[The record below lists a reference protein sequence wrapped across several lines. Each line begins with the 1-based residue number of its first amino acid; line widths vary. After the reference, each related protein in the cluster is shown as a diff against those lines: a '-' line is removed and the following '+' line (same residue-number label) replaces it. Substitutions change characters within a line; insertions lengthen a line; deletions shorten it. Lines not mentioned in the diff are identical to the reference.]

1 MANRGPW
8 PMLGGNAQHTGLA
21 PVSLDLNS
29 VSVKWSAL
37 SEIHHSIGWISP
49 AIGEDGTIYA
59 GDGDGVMALDSSG
72 KLKWSVWIHRYPTSW
87 SWSPGIGSGGN
98 IHVGSAYGLV
108 TISSTGQFL
117 WNYTTDTP
125 VMCPPTVDD
134 EGRVYFGQYYG
145 PPDAQ
150 YYLYCVLPNGT
161 LAWRHEFGPVGI
173 SSPAIG
179 YDGTVYA
186 VGAVN
191 SSYDSPYR
199 LAAFNPNGTLLW
211 EFDLNSSVSS
221 SPVVTEDTI
230 YIGCDNARFYAIGT
244 NGSLKWVFEA
254 TAGIKTTAAIAADG
268 TIYFGSDDGHLYSLS
283 KNGFLNWAIPVCD
296 INDLSSNHL
305 VVGADGTVL
314 VGTRSSL
321 VAVSPDGTVK
331 WELDLGTDVYSPA
344 VGEDGTIYVGTYN
357 RGLIAIGPASGVG
370 LEWYVLGVS
379 IGIAIVIAVAF
390 AIIRSR
396 RSI

>member
-1 MANRGPW
+1 MF
-8 PMLGGNAQHTGLA
+8 GGNAQHTGLA
-21 PVSLDLNS
+21 PSSFDFDS
-29 VSVKWSAL
+29 VSVKWIVL
-37 SEIHHSIGWISP
+37 SEVDVGWVSPVVGEDGMIYVGDGLSLMAIDPSGEMKWQVRISTRPSQWSWTP
-49 AIGEDGTIYA
+49 AIGA
-59 GDGDGVMALDSSG
+59 
-72 KLKWSVWIHRYPTSW
+72 
-87 SWSPGIGSGGN
+87 GGN
-98 IHVGSAYGLV
+98 IHIGSKYGLV

>member
-29 VSVKWSAL
+29 VSVKWNAL
-37 SEIHHSIGWISP
+37 SEIQHSVGWISP

-72 KLKWSVWIHRYPTSW
+72 KLKWRVWIHRYPTSW

-108 TISSTGQFL
+108 TISNTGQFV
-117 WNYTTDTP
+117 WNFTTATP
-125 VMCPPTVDD
+125 VKCPPTVDD

-179 YDGTVYA
+179 YDGIVYA

-268 TIYFGSDDGHLYSLS
+268 TIYFGSDDGCLYSLS
-283 KNGFLNWAIPVCD
+283 KNGFLNWAIPSGILDYTQPV
-296 INDLSSNHL
+296 I
-305 VVGADGTVL
+305 GMDGTVL
-314 VGTRSSL
+314 FGNQSGL
-321 VAVSPDGTVK
+321 VAVSPNGTVK
-331 WELDLGTDVYSPA
+331 WHLDLETWVYSPA
-344 VGEDGTIYVGTYN
+344 IGEDGTIYVGTWQ

-390 AIIRSR
+390 AIVRWKRSK
-396 RSI
+396 